1 VKSINVTTPMLVAPL
16 VKLAERE
23 VSVEQFDYLSVVG
36 SLLYIANCVRCDIAY
51 AVGCLAR
58 YAMTPGHAHVKAVKR
73 VVKYLYS
80 TKKLGIT
87 FYRDPVDTEGLSHNE
102 VLVYENGLHPNDME
116 KSTSNAL
123 KIFADSDYA
132 MDYTKKSMMGIVFM
146 C

>member
-1 VKSINVTTPMLVAPL
+1 
-16 VKLAERE
+16 
-23 VSVEQFDYLSVVG
+23 
-36 SLLYIANCVRCDIAY
+36 VRCDITY

-58 YAMTPGHAHVKAVKR
+58 YAMTPGHAHVKAMKR

-87 FYRDPVDTEGLSHNE
+87 FYRDPVDTEVLSHNE
-102 VLVYENGLHPNDME
+102 VLVYENGLHPNEME

-123 KIFADSDYA
+123 KFFADSDYA